1 MIPASFLSVRC
12 ERELCDLEANVLL
25 TCGGCLGLA
34 AGTLV
39 RVYELSIS
47 LSAPRPRPRPRPAP
61 ATHERGHQQ
70 LLTAVRTDLP
80 LLPLNR
86 CFSVRIA

>member
-47 LSAPRPRPRPRPAP
+47 LSAPPPPPPPPAP
-61 ATHERGHQQ
+61 APAPPLHTS
-70 LLTAVRTDLP
+70 AVTSS
-80 LLPLNR
+80 
-86 CFSVRIA
+86 F